1 MGARH
6 RWKALPQHRLL
17 TTSTACGA
25 RPIGNSTAS
34 RGPQQDGLAL
44 DKNVLVRANNRWSE
58 PTMID
63 PVSRTFCQCKV
74 CQSHKCWAP
83 SAFFRRGCT
92 QQASSI
98 QCCTICTERR
108 SHTQQHSNTGTTW
121 CTALVPHHGSVVIPI
136 HPALAVVAGILQMI
150 CRIPA
155 SILQMICR
163 IPATT
168 ASAGCMGM
176 TTEPP
181 QQASRTHCCSSRVT
195 LCVKRN
201 SDS

>member
-1 MGARH
+1 MALLFGEYGSPHMGARH

-17 TTSTACGA
+17 TTSTACGT
-25 RPIGNSTAS
+25 RPTGNSTAS

-44 DKNVLVRANNRWSE
+44 DKNLLVRANNRWSE

-92 QQASSI
+92 QQASGI

-108 SHTQQHSNTGTTW
+108 SHTQQHSHTGTTW
-121 CTALVPHHGSVVIPI
+121 CTALVPHLQDTSYHSKCRMYGNDNRAT
-136 HPALAVVAGILQMI
+136 PAGQQDTLLQ
-150 CRIPA
+150 
-155 SILQMICR
+155 
-163 IPATT
+163 
-168 ASAGCMGM
+168 
-176 TTEPP
+176 
-181 QQASRTHCCSSRVT
+181 QQGDP
-195 LCVKRN
+195 LCEEKL
-201 SDS
+201 